1 MPKKEHKII
10 IKNNIKINNV
20 GTSRKKKRTN
30 KRTKTTKSTQQQP
43 YKNAPYN
50 PQGIS
55 YYTGGG
61 SIPLSSAHSNSLL
74 RLGQQSPTG
83 ISQPTTTST
92 NTQLVTRPAITN
104 KAEYNTTSLINPK
117 PPTATQLAIT
127 NGDDDDNTTN
137 KTKTTTRIK
146 RIKTG
151 TKLDQIKKD
160 GLYEQ
165 YKAMGIKVTKRDT
178 VNDLNRKYHEFM
190 TKNKQPKVEEP
201 VSDADDET
209 TTKYVQF
216 KSQEPQSTDSLHK
229 LKSDTLTS
237 TGFTPKTV
245 KSPLKMP
252 KDIPLIDQ
260 SPIYQKDDVQVI
272 DKTKRPQPLGLV
284 ESTTLNQPVT
294 LFPIEEPDNI
304 NITNHQEMETVDE
317 TQANG
322 FVSVASADDGPL
334 LTEDNSN
341 NRFTS
346 ESEAEYF
353 KQTPDKHDKHY
364 DLRSSSIQSVGKFA
378 DISPDVNTD
387 IISPEEPVKKT
398 RGRKKGSVNKKLP
411 PSQFTQKMALGV
423 IEPTKPVGR
432 PKKSDNAPTTSA
444 LTETKHAELRHH
456 KVGAGV
462 SQFTSQIPDND
473 PDALFNAKDDY

>member
-10 IKNNIKINNV
+10 IKNNIKINTV
-20 GTSRKKKRTN
+20 GTSKRKKRTN
-30 KRTKTTKSTQQQP
+30 KRTKTTKSTQQP

-55 YYTGGG
+55 YYSGGG
-61 SIPLSSAHSNSLL
+61 SIPLSSA
-74 RLGQQSPTG
+74 G
-83 ISQPTTTST
+83 ISQPTNTST

-127 NGDDDDNTTN
+127 NGDDDTTTN

-165 YKAMGIKVTKRDT
+165 YKAMGIKVRKRDT
-178 VNDLNRKYHEFM
+178 INDLNRKYHEFM
-190 TKNKQPKVEEP
+190 TAQNNKNEPKVEEP

-229 LKSDTLTS
+229 LKSDILTS
-237 TGFTPKTV
+237 TGFTPKIV
-245 KSPLKMP
+245 KTPLKAQ
-252 KDIPLIDQ
+252 KDIPLVDE
-260 SPIYQKDDVQVI
+260 SPIYQNETLQVT
-272 DKTKRPQPLGLV
+272 TKRQ
-284 ESTTLNQPVT
+284 QHPVT
-294 LFPIEEPDNI
+294 LFPIEEPDT
-304 NITNHQEMETVDE
+304 TNVRSHQEMETVDE
-317 TQANG
+317 TQTNG

-334 LTEDNSN
+334 LTEDNKNS
-341 NRFTS
+341 RFTS